1 MVDDTEYWNE
11 NRKIKSTQL
20 SSFMPYQLVSI
31 LRGFTSCN
39 FYVRSGQVWPSILYI
54 HTGKLRPVISLL
66 NWLNWATIS
75 PIIQWIYL
83 KLPFL
88 RIYPYTVF
96 NRQRVYQVITFS
108 IITYNLILLLNLKQS
123 LVPLLLSWCFQYEK
137 GCYNFESST
146 YNLLHTLCHYI
157 CSGNHIYWG
166 MSNWTSNIVLEW
178 MYHIIDI
185 LLCIQ

>member
-1 MVDDTEYWNE
+1 MC
-11 NRKIKSTQL
+11 SLQL
-20 SSFMPYQLVSI
+20 HPTALCI
-31 LRGFTSCN
+31 W
-39 FYVRSGQVWPSILYI
+39 SGQ
-54 HTGKLRPVISLL
+54 LRPVVSLPNRLNQVTVFPISQRL
-66 NWLNWATIS
+66 
-75 PIIQWIYL
+75 YL

-88 RIYPYTVF
+88 QIYLYTVF
-96 NRQRVYQVITFS
+96 NRQRVYQVIIFS
-108 IITYNLILLLNLKQS
+108 TITYNLILLLNLKQS

>member
-1 MVDDTEYWNE
+1 M
-11 NRKIKSTQL
+11 
-20 SSFMPYQLVSI
+20 
-31 LRGFTSCN
+31 
-39 FYVRSGQVWPSILYI
+39 
-54 HTGKLRPVISLL
+54 RPVIYLL
-66 NWLNWATIS
+66 NGLNWFTVYPIS
-75 PIIQWIYL
+75 QWFYL
-83 KLPFL
+83 KLPFFL
-88 RIYPYTVF
+88 INPYNVF
-96 NRQRVYQVITFS
+96 TCQRLYIITIFS
-108 IITYNLILLLNLKQS
+108 TITYNLILLLNLKQS